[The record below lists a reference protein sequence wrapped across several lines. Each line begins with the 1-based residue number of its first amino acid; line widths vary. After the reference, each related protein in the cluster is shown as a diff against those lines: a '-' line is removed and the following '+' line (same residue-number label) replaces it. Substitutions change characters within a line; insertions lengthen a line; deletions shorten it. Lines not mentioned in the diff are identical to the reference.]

1 MVVAAEVGPGLSLLP
16 SSSLSFFSCALSSY
30 PGGQFPLKFSQAQS
44 SNERGEVFS
53 QPQDK
58 PIDCNLENSVN
69 HVKYGRTCSLGQIFR
84 SSASRAAPPCKFP
97 FLFCSLLARQ
107 LKEKTFFVPLRGG
120 QLRARPRGGRKG
132 RRRRDFLLSWL
143 PPSLLSRFLGGGGR
157 RLDRLNKCN

>member
-16 SSSLSFFSCALSSY
+16 SSSLSFSSCALSSY

-132 RRRRDFLLSWL
+132 EEKEGLFIVLAPFSLSRRR
-143 PPSLLSRFLGGGGR
+143 PPFRPTQQM
-157 RLDRLNKCN
+157 